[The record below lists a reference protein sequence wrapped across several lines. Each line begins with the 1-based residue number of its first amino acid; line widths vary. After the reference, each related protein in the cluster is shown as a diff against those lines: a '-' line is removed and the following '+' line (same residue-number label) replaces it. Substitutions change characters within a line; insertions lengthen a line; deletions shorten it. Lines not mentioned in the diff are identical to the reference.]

1 MDTIVHVAAVIL
13 GVLGLLYYFHSIVRV
28 MLINRREDDYV
39 EMFARSTAVSFIHRI
54 IGNDKDYARTQ
65 RLQAWVL
72 PIFLFVAV
80 VTWFLLVQVSFAF
93 ILWGLRQEPGWPENF
108 SSSGS
113 ALSTL
118 GYKTPPQLLGQF
130 LAVFEAGI
138 GLAVVIL
145 LFTFVPGYQ
154 AAVQVRERKV
164 GWLYARTGSRPTTA
178 SLLEALHR
186 SGQLENANSVWET
199 WEHWFRGVYETHS
212 IVPVLSYVPSIYR
225 GASWVGASAAVLDS
239 ASLLVA
245 CLDEKDTD
253 AARICRTIGTICL
266 KSIAEDLNPK
276 ETAQALASH
285 NVDPNVAA
293 NFDSL
298 YDGLVKM
305 GLPVLSD
312 KEACRSKFLSF
323 RGEFEPSVRV
333 IAKST
338 LMPVDEPWILP
349 HPHGERDAKPP
360 VTGTSA

>member
-1 MDTIVHVAAVIL
+1 MDTLVRSAAVIL
-13 GVLGLLYYFHSIVRV
+13 GAVGVFYYFHSIVRV
-28 MLINRREDDYV
+28 MLINRREHDFV
-39 EMFARSTAVSFIHRI
+39 ELFARSTAVSFVHWL
-54 IGNDKDYARTQ
+54 IGGDRDYGHIQ

-80 VTWFLLVQVSFAF
+80 VSWFVIVQLSFAF
-93 ILWGLRQEPGWPENF
+93 ILWGFRLERGWPESF

-118 GYKTPPQLLGQF
+118 GYKTPPMLFGQY

-154 AAVQVRERKV
+154 TAVQVRERKV
-164 GWLYARTGSRPTTA
+164 GWLYARTGSRPTTS
-178 SLLEALHR
+178 SLLDALHR
-186 SGQLENANSVWET
+186 AGRLKNANSVWET

-212 IVPVLSYVPSIYR
+212 IVPVLAYVPSIYH
-225 GASWVGASAAVLDS
+225 GASWLGASAAVLDS

-245 CLDEKDTD
+245 CLDEKDTES
-253 AARICRTIGTICL
+253 ARICRTIGTICL
-266 KSIAEDLNPK
+266 KSIAQELNPRD
-276 ETAQALASH
+276 TPDAVAGHS
-285 NVDPNVAA
+285 VDPNVVA
-293 NFDSL
+293 NFDTL

-312 KEACRSKFLSF
+312 KEQCRSRFLSF

-333 IAKST
+333 IANST

-349 HPHGERDAKPP
+349 HPRSDVSGKTVPT
-360 VTGTSA
+360 V